1 MSQSQASSPPP
12 AVVIGGMHR
21 SGTSYAASVLQSAGL
36 VLGERLLG
44 PDPTNPR
51 GHFEDRDFL
60 ELHQALLRDRGF
72 ADTGFVAG
80 QAVEP
85 TAAFRARAADL
96 VAARRAQGR
105 PWGWKDPRTVLLL
118 DAWRELL
125 PEGRY
130 LIVFRPPWEVVDS
143 LYRRGDRAF
152 AADPPLALEVWRHFN
167 TLLRDFA
174 RRHPELV
181 VVREVS
187 QIAGDPGEL
196 IDTLRRRFGLALA
209 APGRLFEPG
218 LLAAVDAERAAFLA
232 AAAPDC
238 TALLAE
244 LRDLAGQAPDPD
256 TGSTAAAT
264 ILAQGLGSWQQVR
277 ALEKRLRDHEATAV
291 RQAADHEAQL
301 AAAEGRVAEATAQAA
316 RLSAEVQAL
325 ATQVVEADAARDRAR
340 VAAARARA
348 DADRAARRLASVERS
363 LDEQLAAGRDKDGR
377 IAALEETVSSLWRST
392 SWRLTSPLRAAG
404 GLFRGRLPDGVRF
417 LLRRL
422 ASPAAA
428 ARAVA
433 RSVEVARTRG
443 IGGLVAAIR
452 AARARED
459 AASRQAVSPR
469 SPEVRLPFEP
479 PRPLRPSAGRRVA
492 DDAPTISLLVPV
504 FDPPA
509 DILEATI
516 ASVLAQRSS
525 RWQLVLVDDAS
536 RAAHVAEILARHA
549 AGDPRITVH
558 RRDANGG
565 IAAATNDALA
575 RATGEFVAFLDHD
588 DLLAPDA
595 VGRCAEALAA
605 GDIDVLYT
613 DQDTI
618 DAGGRPV
625 HTFHKPDWSPE
636 YLRHVMYVGHLLVVR
651 RGLAERLG
659 GLDPT
664 FDGVQDFEFALRL
677 GEATPRIAHL
687 PEVLYHWRAVPGSVA
702 AASGAKRGIDELQ
715 ARAVQAHLDR
725 CGIAARAAPHSRL
738 PHRCVVTP
746 RPAEGPRVSIVIPS
760 RDRPDLIGPC
770 LRSIFERTSWPDFEV
785 VVVDTGTTDERALAI
800 LRSHPVRVVEQP
812 GPFNFSA
819 ANNRGAA
826 AATGEILVF
835 LNNDTTVVSP
845 DWLGH
850 LAFHLAAAD
859 VGAVG
864 PLLVYPDGSVQHAG
878 VVLGARGTADHVM
891 RRFPADA
898 DGHAGSLS
906 CPREVS
912 AVTGACLA
920 IRRESLARVGG
931 WNELFATHY
940 QDVDLCL
947 RLRRAGLRC
956 LFTPYVRLVHH
967 ESPSR
972 GSRYDML
979 DRLLLLDTW
988 GDVLAAGDSFY
999 PAACSLD
1006 RLDYSPRDPRTEPIH
1021 AG

>member
-1 MSQSQASSPPP
+1 MSESQASSPPT

-21 SGTSYAASVLQSAGL
+21 SGTSYAASLLQSAGL

-44 PDPTNPR
+44 ADPTNPR

-60 ELHQALLRDRGF
+60 ELHQAVLRDRGF
-72 ADTGFVAG
+72 ADTGFVTG

-85 TAAFRARAADL
+85 TAAFRARATDL
-96 VAARRAQGR
+96 VAARRAHGR

-125 PEGRY
+125 PEARY
-130 LIVFRPPWEVVDS
+130 LIIFRPPWEVVDS
-143 LYRRGDRAF
+143 LYRRGDPAF
-152 AADPPLALEVWRHFN
+152 AADPRLALEVWRHFN

-174 RRHPELV
+174 RRHPELT

-187 QIAGDPGEL
+187 QIAGEPGEL

-209 APGRLFEPG
+209 AAGRLFEPG

-244 LRDLAGQAPDPD
+244 LRDLAGQPPDPGAGR
-256 TGSTAAAT
+256 TTAPP

-277 ALEKRLRDHEATAV
+277 ALEKRLRDHEA
-291 RQAADHEAQL
+291 QL
-301 AAAEGRVAEATAQAA
+301 AAAEGRIAEATAQAA
-316 RLSAEVQAL
+316 RLSAEVQSL
-325 ATQVVEADAARDRAR
+325 APQLLEAVAARDHAR
-340 VAAARARA
+340 V
-348 DADRAARRLASVERS
+348 DADRVAHRLARVERS
-363 LDEQLAAGRDKDGR
+363 LDEQCAAVRQKDAR
-377 IAALEETVSSLWRST
+377 IAALEETVSGLWRST

-404 GLFRGRLPDGVRF
+404 GLCRGQLPAGVRF

-422 ASPAAA
+422 GSPAAA

-452 AARARED
+452 AARAREE
-459 AASRQAVSPR
+459 AASRQAASPR
-469 SPEVRLPFEP
+469 SPEVRLPFSP
-479 PRPLRPSAGRRVA
+479 PRPLGPASGRPAVA
-492 DDAPTISLLVPV
+492 APMISLLVPV

-509 DILEATI
+509 EILESMI
-516 ASVLAQRSS
+516 ASVLAQMSS

-536 RAAHVAEILARHA
+536 RAAYVAEILARHA

-558 RRDANGG
+558 RRDTNGG

-595 VGRCAEALAA
+595 VGRCADALAA

-618 DAGGRPV
+618 DARGRPV
-625 HTFHKPDWSPE
+625 HVFHKPDWSPE

-651 RGLAERLG
+651 HRIAERLG
-659 GLDPT
+659 GLDSA

-687 PEVLYHWRAVPGSVA
+687 PEVLYHWRAVRGSVA
-702 AASGAKRGIDELQ
+702 ASSGAKRGIDELQ

-725 CGIAARAAPHSRL
+725 CGIAARAAPHPRL
-738 PHRCVVTP
+738 AHRCVVTP
-746 RPAEGPRVSIVIPS
+746 RPAAGPRVSVVIPS

-770 LRSIFERTSWPDFEV
+770 LRSIFEHTAWPDVEV

-800 LRSHPVRVVEQP
+800 YREHPVRVVEQP

-826 AATGEILVF
+826 VATGEILVF

-864 PLLVYPDGSVQHAG
+864 PLLVYPDGGVQHAG

-920 IRRESLARVGG
+920 IRRDTLTRVGG

-956 LFTPYVRLVHH
+956 LFTPDVRLVHH

-1006 RLDYSPRDPRTEPIH
+1006 RLDYSPSDPRTEPVH